1 MDCRNSAPGHDSELY
16 EFYHYGAHFVAHIIG
31 QAQHA
36 SALHECARRGARHV
50 PTPLLRR
57 LSLRGEL
64 STFNTAAFVPRLAQ
78 LLGVQP
84 AEIEVLAIT
93 PAHAS
98 RYAQQAALTASRAA
112 AQALALVPEGLP
124 SELTSKL
131 RAIEHDAN
139 DAAAIAQGRQA
150 GTLALRISA
159 VVPRASA
166 QADAAS
172 LHADLPA
179 LSSALGAEV
188 LGPIAFEMSALS

>member
-1 MDCRNSAPGHDSELY
+1 MAAMPTLLVPEAAEAPMKAAEAPVSA
-16 EFYHYGAHFVAHIIG
+16 
-31 QAQHA
+31 A
-36 SALHECARRGARHV
+36 S
-50 PTPLLRR
+50 TPSYSSASGRDVILANVT
-57 LSLRGEL
+57 LRGEL

-84 AEIEVLAIT
+84 AEVEVLAIT
-93 PAHAS
+93 PAHAG

-139 DAAAIAQGRQA
+139 DVAAIAQARQA
-150 GTLALRISA
+150 GTLAMRISA
-159 VVPRASA
+159 VVPRAVA

-172 LHADLPA
+172 LHSDLPA